1 MNNKT
6 NDDFNKSFNGLV
18 YKRKEFKKNRDLLW
32 KQNLEMSLRK
42 KNIVPE
48 RKAVSTKLPSALKF
62 LIILI
67 IIIALIYTSIY

>member
-1 MNNKT
+1 MNNKS

-42 KNIVPE
+42 KNIVQE
-48 RKAVSTKLPSALKF
+48 RKAVSTKLPSALRF
-62 LIILI
+62 LIFLI
-67 IIIALIYTSIY
+67 IIIALIYKSVY